1 MRAVST
7 TVNKPTK
14 SSKRRYILL
23 LSVIVLVIAGWSTAW
38 FYGRSVLADQLDLQ
52 MDNLAQNGL
61 ELTCADLTI
70 AGYPFRYE
78 VSCQEMQSLDRAG
91 TSSSLQALRAVAL
104 IYNPWH
110 VILEAKAPILMEA
123 PLAGFAGEMAWETAR
138 ASVKFSQEALGDLDA
153 VIRKPE
159 IAFENVVANGQ
170 ISSEKVEFH
179 LRTAPEQTDAL
190 DMFVTID
197 ELNLQSVSNLQEM
210 IDMRGHLQISGGT
223 AMLAGAD
230 LVTLVRINN
239 GELPVKLVLFETV
252 IGESRIGADGDLLV
266 NGDGTLSGTL
276 NLSLGNAEQLLQA
289 VKPLFPPQNNAF
301 GLVEGVIK
309 SLKSAETLVDGIPT
323 ISLPV
328 AIERGVVRVGFLPLG
343 QIPSLFAA
351 GT

>member
-1 MRAVST
+1 MST
-7 TVNKPTK
+7 TASKPTK

-23 LSVIVLVIAGWSTAW
+23 LSVIVLVIAGWSAAW
-38 FYGRSVLADQLDLQ
+38 LYGRSVLADQLDRQ
-52 MDNLAQNGL
+52 MNNLAQSGL
-61 ELTCADLTI
+61 ELTCTDLTI

-91 TSSSLQALRAVAL
+91 TSSSLEALRAIAL

-123 PLAGFAGEMAWETAR
+123 PLAGFNGEMTWETAR
-138 ASVKFSQEALGDLDA
+138 ASVKFSREALGDLDA

-159 IAFENVVANGQ
+159 VAFENILTNGL
-170 ISSEKVEFH
+170 ISSDKAEIH
-179 LRTAPEQTDAL
+179 LRTAPEQADAL
-190 DMFVTID
+190 DGFATID
-197 ELNLQSVSNLQEM
+197 ALNLQSVSNLQET
-210 IDMRGHLQISGGT
+210 IDLRGHVQISGGT

-239 GELPVKLVLFETV
+239 GELPVRLVLFEAV
-252 IGESRIGADGDLLV
+252 IGESRIGANGDLLV

-276 NLSLGNAEQLLQA
+276 NLTLGNAEQLLQIL
-289 VKPLFPPQNNAF
+289 KPLFPPQNNAF

-309 SLKSAETLVDGIPT
+309 SLKSAETQVDGIPT

-343 QIPSLFAA
+343 QIPPLFAA
-351 GT
+351 GI